1 MEFFKLSSVKI
12 LSAILFVSQLCACGI
27 LDPYIDRRRN
37 PGTSDPS
44 KLYSGQSKPDAPA
57 VCYNPLLNDMETLQ
71 TLADEECVKHSTG
84 THAEFVTKEGFSC
97 KVLLPT
103 TAFYKCVK

>member
-1 MEFFKLSSVKI
+1 MEFFKLSSIKI
-12 LSAILFVSQLCACGI
+12 LSALLFMSQLCACGV

-37 PGTSDPS
+37 PGTSNPD
-44 KLYSGQSKPDAPA
+44 KLYVGQSKPDAPA
-57 VCYNPLLNDMETLQ
+57 VCYNPLLSDMESIQ
-71 TLADEECVKHSTG
+71 KIADEECAKHDKK
-84 THAEFVTKEGFSC
+84 THAEFVNKNNFSC